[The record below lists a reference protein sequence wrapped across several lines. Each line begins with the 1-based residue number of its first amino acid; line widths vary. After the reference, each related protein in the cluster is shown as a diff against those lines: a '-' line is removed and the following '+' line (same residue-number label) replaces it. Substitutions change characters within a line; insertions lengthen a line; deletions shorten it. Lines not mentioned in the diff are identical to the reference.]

1 MQRSRPLLTL
11 SIPTRRHTAPTNST
25 ISDVY
30 NNTLSKASKQL
41 TNASNFGY
49 AIVSHISTHPT
60 MASKEDLFAEAA
72 KNWDLERLYQAF
84 AEAKRQISPRSRRGL
99 TETEKLYL
107 RGLLSGCSP
116 AEIARQL
123 FQTSKSAEVYL
134 CKTLY
139 QYFKK
144 IADLPNEPVGNWR
157 NICDRLQEAG
167 YQTQSSPEFKI
178 NNSVPTE
185 ALIKIV
191 NIGWLEQ
198 STISMDINIQL
209 TFPSTSETPKTE
221 DLDQKD

>member
-1 MQRSRPLLTL
+1 
-11 SIPTRRHTAPTNST
+11 
-25 ISDVY
+25 
-30 NNTLSKASKQL
+30 
-41 TNASNFGY
+41 
-49 AIVSHISTHPT
+49 

-72 KNWDLERLYQAF
+72 KHWDLERLYQAF

-123 FQTSKSAEVYL
+123 FQSSKSAEVYL

-139 QYFKK
+139 QYVKK
-144 IADLPNEPVGNWR
+144 LADVPNEPVGNWR

-167 YQTQSSPEFKI
+167 YKTQSAPEFKI

-185 ALIKIV
+185 ALVKIV
-191 NIGWLEQ
+191 GIGVIEKN
-198 STISMDINIQL
+198 TISIDINL
-209 TFPSTSETPKTE
+209 RLEFPSTSEAPKTE
-221 DLDQKD
+221 DLDKDG